1 MKAHSDPKVS
11 GWYLVVGALL
21 FVGMTVALGFISEDV
36 TNHEPL
42 TVVDAEISGWFN
54 AHRSPPLTTAMLA
67 FTSLGSTG
75 VVILITVGF
84 LIYLLARRRYFWIAA
99 VLAAVPGGMLL
110 NKLLKYEVH
119 RARPQ
124 FDDPILT
131 LTSYSFPSGHTM
143 MATVLY
149 GVIAAYLFSRTTDRR
164 RRALIILAAALLMV
178 LVGFSRICLG
188 AHYFSDVLAAMAEGL
203 AWVSLCLM
211 VLYTIWQRYGK
222 RKRAG

>member
-1 MKAHSDPKVS
+1 
-11 GWYLVVGALL
+11 
-21 FVGMTVALGFISEDV
+21 
-36 TNHEPL
+36 
-42 TVVDAEISGWFN
+42 
-54 AHRSPPLTTAMLA
+54 
-67 FTSLGSTG
+67 
-75 VVILITVGF
+75 
-84 LIYLLARRRYFWIAA
+84 
-99 VLAAVPGGMLL
+99 
-110 NKLLKYEVH
+110 
-119 RARPQ
+119 
-124 FDDPILT
+124 
-131 LTSYSFPSGHTM
+131 M